1 MSFSSLS
8 SNQNQNQ
15 LKAHMRDA
23 LISKL
28 NTRASN
34 HELRIAT
41 YAQSSSHPQLS
52 NQQLSFNSY
61 LSTNN
66 NNMLT
71 AQMWDSL
78 TTQFGNTISN
88 HEMRIRCIE
97 DGSCLNTSHCPT
109 TPSNPTP
116 TPEEWHCVGNYQDG
130 SQLVWQPKPNMKP
143 KLECRSYTTRSGGA
157 RVDVLYERTD
167 PNWCRN
173 RKRRHGDKLV
183 GWVFE
188 QSGKR
193 FLVNMVCG
201 INSNGDE
208 YSPESYTCH
217 YLCPAEGDYDT
228 KYCEQVPRPVT
239 KSCSSLNESACK
251 KQTGCSRVK
260 K

>member
-71 AQMWDSL
+71 AHMRDNL

-116 TPEEWHCVGNYQDG
+116 TPEEWHCVERETTKCIH
-130 SQLVWQPKPNMKP
+130 KP
-143 KLECRSYTTRSGGA
+143 
-157 RVDVLYERTD
+157 
-167 PNWCRN
+167 
-173 RKRRHGDKLV
+173 
-183 GWVFE
+183 
-188 QSGKR
+188 
-193 FLVNMVCG
+193 
-201 INSNGDE
+201 E
-208 YSPESYTCH
+208 YSNRNSS
-217 YLCPAEGDYDT
+217 
-228 KYCEQVPRPVT
+228 QRFRPMP
-239 KSCSSLNESACK
+239 
-251 KQTGCSRVK
+251 
-260 K
+260 